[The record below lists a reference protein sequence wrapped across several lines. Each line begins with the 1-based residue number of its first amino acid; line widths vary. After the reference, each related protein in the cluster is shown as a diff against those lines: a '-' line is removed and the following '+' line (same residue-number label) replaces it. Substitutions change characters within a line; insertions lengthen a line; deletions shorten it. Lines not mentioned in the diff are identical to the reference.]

1 MCQYSILCHTVSNR
15 MTDYFV
21 LIEHTL

>member
-1 MCQYSILCHTVSNR
+1 

-21 LIEHTL
+21 LIWNRTRI